1 MKRILFV
8 VAILFSLTAANAQ
21 TAKELI
27 GKWKLIRWTGPD
39 GKDRDIKTYFKT
51 DQVFQVFKEGD
62 EFESINGEKVNKGKW
77 KLSNDNKK
85 LTIKS
90 GIIITDF
97 TINTFNENKRIM
109 TSQFGVM
116 EYIKQPS

>member
-1 MKRILFV
+1 MI
-8 VAILFSLTAANAQ
+8 AILFSLTTANAQ

-51 DQVFQVFKEGD
+51 DQVFQVFKGGD
-62 EFESINGEKVNKGKW
+62 EFESVNGEKVNKGKW
-77 KLSNDNKK
+77 KLSHDNKK

-97 TINTFNENKRIM
+97 TIDTFNENKRIM

-116 EYIKQPS
+116 EYVKQPS

>member
-1 MKRILFV
+1 MKKILV
-8 VAILFSLTAANAQ
+8 MLAVLFSITVVHAQ

-27 GKWKLIRWTGPD
+27 GKWKLVRWTGAD

-51 DQVFQVFKEGD
+51 DQVYQVFKEGD

-85 LTIKS
+85 LTIRS
-90 GIIITDF
+90 GIMITDF
-97 TINTFNENKRIM
+97 TMEVFDQNKRVM
-109 TSQFGVM
+109 NSKFGVM
-116 EYIKQPS
+116 EYVKQQ